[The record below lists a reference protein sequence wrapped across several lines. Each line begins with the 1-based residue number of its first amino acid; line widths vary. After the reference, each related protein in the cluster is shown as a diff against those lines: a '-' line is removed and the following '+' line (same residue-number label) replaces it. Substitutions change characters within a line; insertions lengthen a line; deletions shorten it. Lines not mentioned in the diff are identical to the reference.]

1 MNPLERVGLT
11 RDQVMRMLSSNP
23 LRKEEPSFSN
33 STQSAVWRLH
43 DLGLT
48 DTQIA
53 RQLRITSDTVSRL
66 LKYKP

>member
-11 RDQVMRMLSSNP
+11 RDQVMKMLSSKP
-23 LRKEEPSFSN
+23 LREQEPPSNN

-48 DTQIA
+48 DSQIA
-53 RQLRITSDTVSRL
+53 RQLRIATDTVSRL

>member
-1 MNPLERVGLT
+1 MK
-11 RDQVMRMLSSNP
+11 MLSSKP
-23 LRKEEPSFSN
+23 LREQEPPSNN

-48 DTQIA
+48 DSQIA
-53 RQLRITSDTVSRL
+53 RQLRITTDTVSRL

>member
-1 MNPLERVGLT
+1 
-11 RDQVMRMLSSNP
+11 MLSSNP
-23 LRKEEPSFSN
+23 LRKEEPSLSN

-48 DTQIA
+48 NTQIA

>member
-23 LRKEEPSFSN
+23 LRKEEPSLSN

-48 DTQIA
+48 NTQIA

>member
-1 MNPLERVGLT
+1 MNPLERLGLT
-11 RDQVMRMLSSNP
+11 RDQVMKMLSSKP
-23 LRKEEPSFSN
+23 LHKQEPSFGN

-53 RQLRITSDTVSRL
+53 RQLRITADTVSRL